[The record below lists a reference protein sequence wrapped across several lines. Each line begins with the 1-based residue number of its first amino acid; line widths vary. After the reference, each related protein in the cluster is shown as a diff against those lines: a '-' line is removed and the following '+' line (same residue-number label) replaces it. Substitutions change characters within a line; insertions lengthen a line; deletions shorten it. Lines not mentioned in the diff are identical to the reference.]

1 MAKERTSPAG
11 RVVAVTGASEYL
23 GRRLV
28 EYLRAQPDYRKVC
41 VIDVREPACAT
52 GPKTVFCPVD
62 LTMPEAGRELAG
74 IFKKHKVDILVHLAF
89 LSHPLQDVSYAHEL
103 QVIGTLHL
111 LNGASAARV
120 MKVIMLGDTKS
131 YGARPDNPNFLS
143 ESDPLRGVSHS
154 PLVSDLVEVEK
165 QLAEFT
171 RKHPRATCT
180 VLRMGNILSRE
191 VDGFIPRLLA
201 GQTVPVVMGYD
212 PLMQFLHHDDALAA
226 IKLAVAGDHPGA
238 YNITAEGVLPLSTAI
253 RMGGRLCLP
262 IPHCLWERFGSLLWA
277 FQVQDIPPSLLP
289 YLRYLFVADGEKAR
303 RQLGFVP
310 THSSREILIEFYRQG
325 RLQHT
330 GLPSQE

>member
-1 MAKERTSPAG
+1 MAKNKATSAG

-28 EYLRAQPDYRKVC
+28 EHLREHPGYRKIC
-41 VIDVREPACAT
+41 VIDVRQPACAT

-74 IFKKHKVDILVHLAF
+74 IFKKHKVDTLVHLAF

-120 MKVIMLGDTKS
+120 AKVVMLGDTKS
-131 YGARPDNPNFLS
+131 YGARPDNPNFLR
-143 ESDPLRGVSHS
+143 ESDPLRGVNHS

-165 QLAEFT
+165 QLAEFS
-171 RKHPRATCT
+171 RKHPRVCCT

-201 GQTVPVVMGYD
+201 GSTVPVVMGYD

-226 IKLAVAGDHPGA
+226 IKLAVAGEHRGA
-238 YNITAEGVLPLSTAI
+238 YNITSNGVMPLSTAI

-289 YLRYLFVADGEKAR
+289 YLRYLFVADGELAR
-303 RQLGFVP
+303 KKLRFTP
-310 THSSREILIEFYRQG
+310 RHSSRETLVEFYRQA
-325 RLQHT
+325 RLQSA
-330 GLPSQE
+330 GLPPED